1 MSNIYW
7 SLFQAEE
14 EYNEAKSVYTKL
26 HAELYEE
33 LPALFDRLELLQ
45 YFYQF
50 FFVRSSDIHVA
61 PLQFTRVLHYRRYLQ
76 KEVDILTCFHLVP
89 VAIFDVRDVNVFTA

>member
-1 MSNIYW
+1 MSNNYW

-45 YFYQF
+45 CFYKYF
-50 FFVRSSDIHVA
+50 
-61 PLQFTRVLHYRRYLQ
+61 L
-76 KEVDILTCFHLVP
+76 FHHQ
-89 VAIFDVRDVNVFTA
+89 TYM

>member
-1 MSNIYW
+1 MSNIYL

-45 YFYQF
+45 LLQLLPIF
-50 FFVRSSDIHVA
+50 FCSVIRHTCSTTSVYKGVA
-61 PLQFTRVLHYRRYLQ
+61 L
-76 KEVDILTCFHLVP
+76 
-89 VAIFDVRDVNVFTA
+89 